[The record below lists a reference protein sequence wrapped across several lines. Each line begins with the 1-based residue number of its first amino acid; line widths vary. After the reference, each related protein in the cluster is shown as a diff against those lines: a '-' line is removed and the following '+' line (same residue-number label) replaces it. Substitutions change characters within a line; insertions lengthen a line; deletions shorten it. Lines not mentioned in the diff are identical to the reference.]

1 MEKPNILT
9 GEQIEE
15 GLKSLPGWTFA
26 DDKLSKT
33 LEFKDFMDALGFI
46 NKLAPVFEEND
57 HHPDMTIMYS
67 KVKFDLQRFDAGGKV
82 TDRDLF
88 IAGEIEKAYAAR

>member
-9 GEQIEE
+9 EEQINE
-15 GLKSLPGWTFA
+15 GLKSLPGWTYA
-26 DDKLSKT
+26 EDKISKT
-33 LEFKDFMDALGFI
+33 FEFNDFMDSLGFI
-46 NKLAPVFEEND
+46 NKMAPVFEEND
-57 HHPDMTIMYS
+57 HHPDTTIMYS
-67 KVKFDLQRFDAGGKV
+67 KVRFDLQRFDAGNKV